1 MIKKGYR
8 NMFFMIDNNYK
19 NEKKPF
25 IANVSLMILLLEFH
39 DFKIFKTPCQETNP
53 FLFIY
58 FWSIFI

>member
-1 MIKKGYR
+1 
-8 NMFFMIDNNYK
+8 MFFMIDNNYK
-19 NEKKPF
+19 KEKKPF